1 MTKIA
6 YNACFGG
13 FGLSEEA
20 FESLLDR
27 KGIAWRSEESG
38 FKVLGNLYYRSDT
51 EDGADQLLSD
61 KDWDRSDPDL
71 IAVIEA
77 LGEKANGAFADI
89 KIADIPAGTRYRI
102 DEYDGNE
109 RVMTVDDYDWDE
121 A

>member
-13 FGLSEEA
+13 FGLSQEA

-27 KGIAWRSEESG
+27 KGIAWRSKDSG
-38 FKVLGNLYYRSDT
+38 LKLLGNLYYRSDA
-51 EDGADQLLSD
+51 EGGDDQLLND

-77 LGEKANGAFADI
+77 LGEKANGACADI
-89 KIADIPAGTRYRI
+89 RITDIPAGTRYRI

-109 RVMTVDDYDWDE
+109 RVMTVDDYDWSV